1 MAEKKKRRR
10 PSGRAPKERTLTE
23 LFRTHRRKDRN
34 EFKPDPATSTWLK
47 TQRLTHQQRLRLL
60 KWVLY
65 ALIVVVSLVLQDV
78 IMSQLRLFGA
88 TTDLAVG
95 AILLITVIE
104 GTDVGSLFVLI
115 ASSLYWFSGSAP
127 TPICIVLLTAL
138 GVGATMFRQ
147 MYWHRSRGTL
157 TLCACLAAMLYEL
170 GLFVTGLMQGL
181 TYWGRLPAFVLTGVY
196 TCLVMIP
203 LYSLVNKTGLI
214 GGNTW
219 KE

>member
-1 MAEKKKRRR
+1 MAEKKKRRPAR
-10 PSGRAPKERTLTE
+10 RTKTRSLTE
-23 LFRTHRRKDRN
+23 LFRGNSRKKRN
-34 EFKPDPATSTWLK
+34 EFRPDPTTSTWLK
-47 TQRLTHQQRLRLL
+47 TRKLTRLQKLRLL

-65 ALIVVVSLVLQDV
+65 ALIVILCLVIQDV

-115 ASSLYWFSGSAP
+115 ASMLYWFSGSAP
-127 TPICIVLLTAL
+127 TPVCIALLTAF
-138 GVGATMFRQ
+138 GIGATMFRQ
-147 MYWHRSRGTL
+147 MFWHRSRGTL
-157 TLCACLAAMLYEL
+157 TLCACLALTAYEL
-170 GLFVTGLMQGL
+170 GLFVTGIMQGL
-181 TYWGRLPAFVLTGVY
+181 TYFGRLPSFLLTSAY

-203 LYSLVNKTGLI
+203 LYTLVNKTGLI

>member
-1 MAEKKKRRR
+1 MAEKKKRRSPR
-10 PSGRAPKERTLTE
+10 PRAKERSLAE
-23 LFRTHRRKDRN
+23 LLRRNKRNRQN
-34 EFKPDPATSTWLK
+34 EFRPDPATSTWLK
-47 TQRLTHQQRLRLL
+47 TRKLTRQQRLRLF
-60 KWVLY
+60 KWLMY
-65 ALIVVVSLVLQDV
+65 ALIVVMSLVIQDV

-104 GTDVGSLFVLI
+104 GTDVGSLFVFI
-115 ASSLYWFSGSAP
+115 ASILYWFSGSSP
-127 TPICIVLLTAL
+127 TPVSIILLTAL
-138 GVGATMFRQ
+138 GIGATMFRQ
-147 MYWHRSRGTL
+147 MFWHRSRGTL
-157 TLCACLAAMLYEL
+157 TLCACLALTAYEL

-181 TYWGRLPAFVLTGVY
+181 TYWGRLPSFLLTSIY

-203 LYSLVNKTGLI
+203 LYSLVYKTGLI

>member
-1 MAEKKKRRR
+1 MAEKKKKRR
-10 PSGRAPKERTLTE
+10 PARRTKERTLTE
-23 LFRTHRRKDRN
+23 LFRRNKRSSRN
-34 EFKPDPATSTWLK
+34 EFRPDPTTSTWLK
-47 TQRLTHQQRLRLL
+47 TRKLTRLQKLRLL

-65 ALIVVVSLVLQDV
+65 ALIVVMSLVIQDV

-95 AILLITVIE
+95 AIALITVIE
-104 GTDVGSLFVLI
+104 GTEVGSLFVLI
-115 ASSLYWFSGSAP
+115 ASALYWFSGSAP
-127 TPICIVLLTAL
+127 TPICIALLTAF
-138 GVGATMFRQ
+138 GIAATMFRQ
-147 MYWHRSRGTL
+147 MFWHRSRGTV
-157 TLCACLAAMLYEL
+157 TLCACLALTAYEL

-181 TYWGRLPAFVLTGVY
+181 TYWGRLPAFLLTSVY

-203 LYSLVNKTGLI
+203 MYTLVYKTGLI

>member
-1 MAEKKKRRR
+1 MAEKKKRR
-10 PSGRAPKERTLTE
+10 PAPRAKERTLTE
-23 LFRTHRRKDRN
+23 LLHPRNNRN
-34 EFKPDPATSTWLK
+34 EFRPDPSTSTWLK
-47 TQRLTHQQRLRLL
+47 TRKLTRQQRLRLT
-60 KWVLY
+60 KWLLY
-65 ALIVVVSLVLQDV
+65 ALIVVMCLVIQDV
-78 IMSQLRLFGA
+78 ILSQMRLFGA

-115 ASSLYWFSGSAP
+115 ASTLYWFSGSAP
-127 TPICIVLLTAL
+127 TPICIILLTVF
-138 GVGATMFRQ
+138 GIGATMFRQ

-157 TLCACLAAMLYEL
+157 TLCACLSLTAYEL

-181 TYWGRLPAFVLTGVY
+181 TYWGRLPSFLLTSLY
-196 TCLVMIP
+196 TSLVMIP
-203 LYSLVNKTGLI
+203 LYSLVYKTGLI

>member
-10 PSGRAPKERTLTE
+10 PARAPKERTLTE
-23 LFRTHRRKDRN
+23 LFRRHQRRKRN
-34 EFKPDPATSTWLK
+34 EFRPDPAASTWLK
-47 TQRLTHQQRLRLL
+47 TQRLTRQQRLRLL

-65 ALIVVVSLVLQDV
+65 AGIVISCLVIQDV
-78 IMSQLRLFGA
+78 ILSQLRLFGA

-115 ASSLYWFSGSAP
+115 AACLYWFSGSAP
-127 TPICIVLLTAL
+127 TPVCIALLTFFGIA
-138 GVGATMFRQ
+138 ATMFRQ

-157 TLCACLAAMLYEL
+157 TLCACLALTMYEL
-170 GLFVTGLMQGL
+170 GLFVTGISQGL
-181 TYWGRLPAFVLTGVY
+181 TYLGRLPSFLLTSVY
-196 TCLVMIP
+196 TSLVMIP
-203 LYSLVNKTGLI
+203 MYHLVYKTGLI

>member
-1 MAEKKKRRR
+1 MAEKKKRRT
-10 PSGRAPKERTLTE
+10 GRAPKQRTLTE
-23 LFRTHRRKDRN
+23 LFRRNQRKKRN
-34 EFKPDPATSTWLK
+34 EFKPDPTTSTWLK
-47 TQRLTHQQRLRLL
+47 TQKLTRLQRLRLV
-60 KWVLY
+60 KWLLY
-65 ALIVVVSLVLQDV
+65 ALIIVMSLVIQDV
-78 IMSQLRLFGA
+78 IMSQIRLFGA

-115 ASSLYWFSGSAP
+115 ASALYWFSGSAP
-127 TPICIVLLTAL
+127 TPLCIALLTVF

-157 TLCACLAAMLYEL
+157 TLCACLALTLYEL
-170 GLFVTGLMQGL
+170 GMFGVGLFYGL
-181 TYWGRLPAFVLTGVY
+181 TYWGRLPSFLLTSVY
-196 TCLVMIP
+196 TSLVMIP
-203 LYSLVNKTGLI
+203 MYSLVHKTGLI

>member
-1 MAEKKKRRR
+1 MAEKKKRRPAR
-10 PSGRAPKERTLTE
+10 RAKTRSLTE
-23 LFRTHRRKDRN
+23 LFRGNSRKKRN
-34 EFKPDPATSTWLK
+34 EFRPDPTTSTWLK
-47 TQRLTHQQRLRLL
+47 TRRLTRLQKLRLL

-65 ALIVVVSLVLQDV
+65 ALIVILCLVIQDV

-115 ASSLYWFSGSAP
+115 ASMLYWFSGSAP
-127 TPICIVLLTAL
+127 TPLCIALLTFF

-147 MYWHRSRGTL
+147 MFWHRSRGTL
-157 TLCACLAAMLYEL
+157 TLCACLALTAYEL
-170 GLFVTGLMQGL
+170 GLFVTGIMQGL
-181 TYWGRLPAFVLTGVY
+181 TYFGRLPSFLLTSAY

-203 LYSLVNKTGLI
+203 LYTLVNKTGLI

>member
-1 MAEKKKRRR
+1 MAEKKKKRRSPR
-10 PSGRAPKERTLTE
+10 PRAKERSLAE
-23 LFRTHRRKDRN
+23 LLRRNKRNRQN
-34 EFKPDPATSTWLK
+34 EFRPDPATSTWLK
-47 TQRLTHQQRLRLL
+47 TRKLTRQQRLRLF
-60 KWVLY
+60 KWLMY
-65 ALIVVVSLVLQDV
+65 ALIVIMSLVIQDV

-104 GTDVGSLFVLI
+104 GTDVGSLFVFI
-115 ASSLYWFSGSAP
+115 ASILYWFSGSSP
-127 TPICIVLLTAL
+127 TPVSIILLTAL
-138 GVGATMFRQ
+138 GIGATMFRQ
-147 MYWHRSRGTL
+147 MFWHRSRGTL
-157 TLCACLAAMLYEL
+157 TLCACLALTAYEL

-181 TYWGRLPAFVLTGVY
+181 TYWGRLPSFLLTSIY

-203 LYSLVNKTGLI
+203 LYSLVYKTGLI

>member
-1 MAEKKKRRR
+1 MAEKKKRRPAR
-10 PSGRAPKERTLTE
+10 RAKTRSLTE
-23 LFRTHRRKDRN
+23 LFRGNSRKKRN
-34 EFKPDPATSTWLK
+34 EFRPDPTTSTWLK
-47 TQRLTHQQRLRLL
+47 TRKLTRLQKLRLL

-65 ALIVVVSLVLQDV
+65 ALIVILCLVIQDV

-115 ASSLYWFSGSAP
+115 ASMLYWFSGSAP
-127 TPICIVLLTAL
+127 TPICIILLTVF
-138 GVGATMFRQ
+138 GIGATMFRQ
-147 MYWHRSRGTL
+147 MFWHRSRGTL
-157 TLCACLAAMLYEL
+157 TLCACLALTAYEL
-170 GLFVTGLMQGL
+170 GLFVTGIMQGL
-181 TYWGRLPAFVLTGVY
+181 TYFGRLPSFLLTSAY

-203 LYSLVNKTGLI
+203 LYTLVNKTGLI

>member
-1 MAEKKKRRR
+1 MAEKKKRRPAR
-10 PSGRAPKERTLTE
+10 RAKTRSLTE
-23 LFRTHRRKDRN
+23 LFRGNSRKKRN
-34 EFKPDPATSTWLK
+34 EFRPDPTTSTWLK
-47 TQRLTHQQRLRLL
+47 TRKLTRLQKLRLL

-65 ALIVVVSLVLQDV
+65 ALIVILCLVIQDV

-115 ASSLYWFSGSAP
+115 ASMLYWFSGSAP
-127 TPICIVLLTAL
+127 TPVCIALLTAF
-138 GVGATMFRQ
+138 GIGATMFRQ
-147 MYWHRSRGTL
+147 MFWHRSRGTL
-157 TLCACLAAMLYEL
+157 TLCACLALTLYEL
-170 GLFVTGLMQGL
+170 GLFVTGLSQGL
-181 TYWGRLPAFVLTGVY
+181 TYWGRLHSYLLTSIY
-196 TCLVMIP
+196 TSLIMIP
-203 LYSLVNKTGLI
+203 LYSLVCKTGLI

>member
-1 MAEKKKRRR
+1 MAEKKKRRPAR
-10 PSGRAPKERTLTE
+10 RAKTRSLTE
-23 LFRTHRRKDRN
+23 LFRGNSRKKRN
-34 EFKPDPATSTWLK
+34 EFRPDPTTSTWLK
-47 TQRLTHQQRLRLL
+47 TRRLTRLQKLRLL

-65 ALIVVVSLVLQDV
+65 ALIVILCLVIQDV

-115 ASSLYWFSGSAP
+115 ASMLYWFSGSAP
-127 TPICIVLLTAL
+127 TPICIALLTAF
-138 GVGATMFRQ
+138 GIGATMFRQ
-147 MYWHRSRGTL
+147 MFWHRSRGTL
-157 TLCACLAAMLYEL
+157 TLCACLALTAYEL

-181 TYWGRLPAFVLTGVY
+181 TYFGRLHSFLLTSVY

-203 LYSLVNKTGLI
+203 LYSLVYKAGLI

>member
-1 MAEKKKRRR
+1 MAEKKKRRPAR
-10 PSGRAPKERTLTE
+10 RAKERTLTE
-23 LFRTHRRKDRN
+23 LFRGNSRKKRN
-34 EFKPDPATSTWLK
+34 EFRPDPTTSTWLK
-47 TQRLTHQQRLRLL
+47 TRRLTRLQKLRLL

-65 ALIVVVSLVLQDV
+65 ALIVILCLVIQDV

-115 ASSLYWFSGSAP
+115 ASMLYWFSGSAP
-127 TPICIVLLTAL
+127 TPICIALLTAF
-138 GVGATMFRQ
+138 GIGATMFRQ
-147 MYWHRSRGTL
+147 MFWHRSRGTL
-157 TLCACLAAMLYEL
+157 TLCACLALTAYEL
-170 GLFVTGLMQGL
+170 GLFVTGIMQGL
-181 TYWGRLPAFVLTGVY
+181 TYFGRLPSFLLTSAY

-203 LYSLVNKTGLI
+203 LYTLVNKTGLI

>member
-1 MAEKKKRRR
+1 MAEKKKRRPAR
-10 PSGRAPKERTLTE
+10 RAKTRSLTE
-23 LFRTHRRKDRN
+23 LFRGNSRKKRN
-34 EFKPDPATSTWLK
+34 EFRPDPTTSTWLK
-47 TQRLTHQQRLRLL
+47 TRRLTRLQKLRLL

-65 ALIVVVSLVLQDV
+65 ALIVILCLVIQDV

-104 GTDVGSLFVLI
+104 GTDVGSLFVFI
-115 ASSLYWFSGSAP
+115 ASILYWFSGSSP
-127 TPICIVLLTAL
+127 TPVSIILLTAL
-138 GVGATMFRQ
+138 GIGATMFRQ
-147 MYWHRSRGTL
+147 MFWHRSRGTL
-157 TLCACLAAMLYEL
+157 TLCACLALTAYEL
-170 GLFVTGLMQGL
+170 GLFVTGIMQGL
-181 TYWGRLPAFVLTGVY
+181 TYFGRLPSFLLTSAY

-203 LYSLVNKTGLI
+203 LYTLVNKTGLI

>member
-1 MAEKKKRRR
+1 MAEKKKRRPAR
-10 PSGRAPKERTLTE
+10 RAKTRSLTE
-23 LFRTHRRKDRN
+23 LFRGNSRKKRN
-34 EFKPDPATSTWLK
+34 EFRPDPTTSTWLK
-47 TQRLTHQQRLRLL
+47 TRKLTRLQKLRLL

-65 ALIVVVSLVLQDV
+65 ALIVILCLVIQDV

-115 ASSLYWFSGSAP
+115 ASMLYWFSGSAP
-127 TPICIVLLTAL
+127 TPVCIALLTAF
-138 GVGATMFRQ
+138 GIGATMFRQ
-147 MYWHRSRGTL
+147 MFWHRSRGTL
-157 TLCACLAAMLYEL
+157 TLCACLALTAYEL

-181 TYWGRLPAFVLTGVY
+181 TYFGRLPSFLLTSVY

-203 LYSLVNKTGLI
+203 LYSLVYKAGLI

>member
-1 MAEKKKRRR
+1 MAEKKKRRSPR
-10 PSGRAPKERTLTE
+10 PRAKERSLAE
-23 LFRTHRRKDRN
+23 LLRRNNRNRQN
-34 EFKPDPATSTWLK
+34 EFRPDPATSTWLK
-47 TQRLTHQQRLRLL
+47 TRKLTRQQRLRLF
-60 KWVLY
+60 KWLMY
-65 ALIVVVSLVLQDV
+65 ALIVIMSLVIQDV

-104 GTDVGSLFVLI
+104 GTDVGSLFVFI
-115 ASSLYWFSGSAP
+115 ASILYWFSGSSP
-127 TPICIVLLTAL
+127 TPVSIILLTAL
-138 GVGATMFRQ
+138 GIGATMFRQ
-147 MYWHRSRGTL
+147 MFWHRSRGTL
-157 TLCACLAAMLYEL
+157 TLCACLALTAYEL

-181 TYWGRLPAFVLTGVY
+181 TYWGRLPSFLLTSVY

-203 LYSLVNKTGLI
+203 LYSLVYKTGLI

>member
-1 MAEKKKRRR
+1 MAEKKKRRPAR
-10 PSGRAPKERTLTE
+10 RAKTRSLTE
-23 LFRTHRRKDRN
+23 LFRGNSRKKRN
-34 EFKPDPATSTWLK
+34 EFRPDPTTSTWLK
-47 TQRLTHQQRLRLL
+47 TRKLTRLQKLRLL

-65 ALIVVVSLVLQDV
+65 ALIVILCLVIQDV

-104 GTDVGSLFVLI
+104 GTDVGSLFVFI
-115 ASSLYWFSGSAP
+115 ASILYWFSGSSP
-127 TPICIVLLTAL
+127 TPVSIILLTAF
-138 GVGATMFRQ
+138 GIGATMFRQ
-147 MYWHRSRGTL
+147 MFWHRSRGTL
-157 TLCACLAAMLYEL
+157 TLCACLALTAYEL
-170 GLFVTGLMQGL
+170 GLFVTGIMQGL
-181 TYWGRLPAFVLTGVY
+181 TYFGRLHSFLLTSVY

-203 LYSLVNKTGLI
+203 LYSLVYKTGLI

>member
-1 MAEKKKRRR
+1 MAEKKKRRPAR
-10 PSGRAPKERTLTE
+10 RAKERTLAE
-23 LFRTHRRKDRN
+23 LFRRNQRKNRN
-34 EFKPDPATSTWLK
+34 EFRPDPTTSTWLK
-47 TQRLTHQQRLRLL
+47 TRKLTRLQKLRLL

-65 ALIVVVSLVLQDV
+65 ALIVMTCLVIQDV

-104 GTDVGSLFVLI
+104 GTEVGSLFVLI
-115 ASSLYWFSGSAP
+115 SSVLYWFSGSAP
-127 TPICIVLLTAL
+127 TPICIALLTAF
-138 GVGATMFRQ
+138 GIGATMFRQ

-157 TLCACLAAMLYEL
+157 TLCACLALTAYEL
-170 GLFVTGLMQGL
+170 GLFVTGVMRGL
-181 TYWGRLPAFVLTGVY
+181 TYFGRLPSFLLTSAY

-203 LYSLVNKTGLI
+203 LYTLVYKTGLI

>member
-1 MAEKKKRRR
+1 MAEKKKRRPAR
-10 PSGRAPKERTLTE
+10 RAKTRSLTE
-23 LFRTHRRKDRN
+23 LFRGNSRKKRN
-34 EFKPDPATSTWLK
+34 EFRPDPTTSTWLK
-47 TQRLTHQQRLRLL
+47 TRRLTRLQKLRLL

-65 ALIVVVSLVLQDV
+65 ALIVILCLVIQDV

-95 AILLITVIE
+95 AIMLITVIE
-104 GTDVGSLFVLI
+104 GTDVGSLFVFI
-115 ASSLYWFSGSAP
+115 ASLLYWFSGSSP
-127 TPICIVLLTAL
+127 TPVSIILLTAL
-138 GVGATMFRQ
+138 GIGATMFRQ
-147 MYWHRSRGTL
+147 MFWHRSRGTL
-157 TLCACLAAMLYEL
+157 TLCACLALTAYEL

-181 TYWGRLPAFVLTGVY
+181 TYWGRLPSFLLTSVY

-203 LYSLVNKTGLI
+203 LYSLVYKAGLI

>member
-1 MAEKKKRRR
+1 MAEKKKRRPAR
-10 PSGRAPKERTLTE
+10 RAKTRSLTE
-23 LFRTHRRKDRN
+23 LFRGNSRKKRN
-34 EFKPDPATSTWLK
+34 EFRPDPTTSTWLK
-47 TQRLTHQQRLRLL
+47 TRKLTRLQKLRLL

-65 ALIVVVSLVLQDV
+65 ALIVILCLVIQDV

-115 ASSLYWFSGSAP
+115 ASALYWFSGSAP
-127 TPICIVLLTAL
+127 TPLCIVLLTFF

-157 TLCACLAAMLYEL
+157 TLCACLALTAYEL

-181 TYWGRLPAFVLTGVY
+181 TYWGRLPSFLLTSIY

-203 LYSLVNKTGLI
+203 LYSLVYKTGLI